1 MGLESHYPRWQAPV
15 PGFVFEHG
23 EHGLMAAV
31 NPVKVADGQRAGL
44 QKGRVLVAAKD
55 FHVGDYRFYEPA
67 RSSIACILA
76 GSRQSRFHRRGL
88 PGLMLNA
95 GFHVHGG
102 SFESLEAVRPGFA
115 TVVDQP

>member
-76 GSRQSRFHRRGL
+76 GSRQFSL
-88 PGLMLNA
+88 SPA
-95 GFHVHGG
+95 GFARLDAQCRFPCPWRFV
-102 SFESLEAVRPGFA
+102 
-115 TVVDQP
+115 